1 MYLCIFAVLFVFSK
15 CFECILGRIGWG
27 AHWRHLTNATEP
39 SVFGGD
45 GLMSN
50 YFDHLLVL
58 CDCLINFVTLSFVFI
73 AIHFAVRQLMRCL
86 CCCAI
91 FVIMNSERSA
101 DTDTVI

>member
-39 SVFGGD
+39 CVFGGD

-50 YFDHLLVL
+50 YFDHLLVF
-58 CDCLINFVTLSFVFI
+58 CDCLVNFVTLSFVFI
-73 AIHFAVRQLMRCL
+73 TIHFAVQQDILKHCSYSSFFFR
-86 CCCAI
+86 
-91 FVIMNSERSA
+91 
-101 DTDTVI
+101 